1 MIGQRL
7 FTGRVAVAQAALTFS
22 NELFAQTK
30 EYSDHKK
37 CWAPRGEPTLSNIP
51 QLRSLYAEADSRIG
65 DVSRFVS
72 LCEDELSACLTQ
84 DQLPSLELIE
94 AIAVAKV
101 RAVET
106 SIELTFRLKQVEGST
121 LPSHPL

>member
-1 MIGQRL
+1 MVDDEYVLTAGSGVKPFQMIGQRL

-94 AIAVAKV
+94 AIAVVCFHADHGRV
-101 RAVET
+101 
-106 SIELTFRLKQVEGST
+106 
-121 LPSHPL
+121 